1 MNLESA
7 PAIIYFTPAII
18 GIGGGFF
25 ILLFSVPL
33 YFWPPKPGGLIRAA
47 GENWVRKPENKTA
60 ILRHTAR
67 GTNIGAVVMIL
78 IGITSLF
85 INLSDHQDWI
95 IPLCASPLIIIIPSI
110 HTLCYARK
118 LKKAENQE
126 RIADIYKKNNI
137 IF

>member
-1 MNLESA
+1 MNFESA

-25 ILLFSVPL
+25 ILIFSVPI

-47 GENWVRKPENKTA
+47 GENWVRKPEHKTA

-67 GTNIGAVVMIL
+67 GANVGAVVMIL
-78 IGITSLF
+78 IGIASLF
-85 INLSDHQDWI
+85 MNLSENQNWI

-110 HTLCYARK
+110 HTLSFARK
-118 LKKAENQE
+118 LKKAEEQE
-126 RIADIYKKNNI
+126 NI
-137 IF
+137 DKV